1 MWIAACLGRSD
12 LSAPDPTPWLADRH
26 GAFLA
31 QFGHQA
37 GERVEYGYWA
47 LPPPE
52 RLVRATL
59 ALEDRRFRDHPGVD
73 PLAVLRAAWGNLT
86 GRPRSGAS
94 TIAMQVVRLQRPAPR
109 GLWPKSIEAGAALL
123 LTARHGRDA
132 VLAQYLRLVPYGNGS
147 HGIGHAARLYFD
159 KPAGDLGWA
168 EISLLSAIPQ
178 APTLHNP
185 WREAG
190 LRRARARGLLALDRL
205 AAEDAIPA
213 EELSTARAQLA
224 ALRLP
229 PAPRRPED
237 LGLVLRLQHMLA
249 EEGAEGL
256 DPAEP
261 RLRASLDLGLQA
273 RLRRLVARHWPP
285 LAEAGAE
292 QVALMAVSRRDNR
305 VRVAITSAGPGTPG
319 GGFDYTAALRSPGST
334 LKPFLFGLALQRG
347 QLTPTEIMADVPDGA
362 SGIGNADGQ
371 FLGPLLP
378 RQALANSRNVPAVTL
393 LRRVGL
399 ETTLDHFHTL
409 GLTPERNTGA
419 YYGLALAIGGLPTRL
434 DRLMGAYAA
443 LADDGVMSGIIWY
456 DGQPRPRP
464 RRILAADA
472 ARQIG
477 LFLSDPQARLPSFP
491 RYGHTEF
498 PFPVALKT
506 GTSQGYRDG
515 WMLAWSA
522 DWLVGGWVG
531 RADAGPMQG
540 LGGANG
546 AGPLVQA
553 AMLALH
559 AATPDALLAGHLP
572 APQGSAPAS
581 LCAESGA
588 PDEGQCRQVLVE
600 WLAPGATPPVIRASA
615 PAVAVPPGLAI
626 LSPENNS
633 RIWRN
638 PETPPALARLRLRA
652 SAPPG
657 TPQLLWLVDGEPFA
671 TAAPGETV
679 WWPLRP
685 GRHRI
690 ELRLPFA
697 EAGRS
702 ISISVE

>member
-1 MWIAACLGRSD
+1 
-12 LSAPDPTPWLADRH
+12 
-26 GAFLA
+26 
-31 QFGHQA
+31 
-37 GERVEYGYWA
+37 
-47 LPPPE
+47 
-52 RLVRATL
+52 
-59 ALEDRRFRDHPGVD
+59 
-73 PLAVLRAAWGNLT
+73 
-86 GRPRSGAS
+86 
-94 TIAMQVVRLQRPAPR
+94 
-109 GLWPKSIEAGAALL
+109 
-123 LTARHGRDA
+123 
-132 VLAQYLRLVPYGNGS
+132 
-147 HGIGHAARLYFD
+147 
-159 KPAGDLGWA
+159 
-168 EISLLSAIPQ
+168 
-178 APTLHNP
+178 
-185 WREAG
+185 
-190 LRRARARGLLALDRL
+190 
-205 AAEDAIPA
+205 
-213 EELSTARAQLA
+213 
-224 ALRLP
+224 
-229 PAPRRPED
+229 APRRPED
-237 LGLVLRLQHMLA
+237 LGLVLRLQRTLA

-261 RLRASLDLGLQA
+261 RLRASIDLGLQA
-273 RLRRLVARHWPP
+273 RLRRLVATHWPP

-292 QVALMAVSRRDNR
+292 QFALMAVSRADNR
-305 VRVAITSAGPGTPG
+305 VRVAITSAGAGTPG

-399 ETTLDHFHTL
+399 ETALDHFHTL
-409 GLTPERNTGA
+409 GLTTEKNTGA
-419 YYGLALAIGGLPTRL
+419 YYGLALAIGGLPTRM
-434 DRLMGAYAA
+434 DRLMSAYAA
-443 LADDGVMSGIIWY
+443 LADDGVMQGLRWY

-464 RRILAADA
+464 QRILAADA

-559 AATPDALLAGHLP
+559 AATPDALVAGHLP
-572 APQGSAPAS
+572 APKDSAPSS

-615 PAVAVPPGLAI
+615 PAAAVPSSLAI

-657 TPQLLWLVDGEPFA
+657 TQQVLWLVDGEPFA

-697 EAGRS
+697 ESGRS
-702 ISISVE
+702 ISVSVE